1 MTSPRNQ
8 TKRRRRPRKALR
20 NPSQATKPLSESAS
34 QPHSQDS
41 RLRFKELVS
50 ESIALER
57 QLSSLHNQLKLTH
70 KESQELDKKEANS
83 ASFASLLDQLRA
95 IEEEQTFVRESL
107 QNVYGDLLLLDLPAS
122 CTLHIEEKLWR
133 NAIYPGIE
141 DIRGRIRK
149 IKSKDKAVRLEQQLA
164 SKIRHATRFYRK
176 INSSIKQEYHIDTST
191 IGIHLFRNDHDPQ
204 DVESKTAKVLHYNYI
219 CMGDLER
226 YNAGI
231 ASQELSSDKS
241 VEKGAL
247 AKQMYMKAIDI
258 YRFNGK
264 PYSQLAL
271 VSVNGGSAIDIVWYY
286 CMSIAMKEPA
296 GIAVENLRAFYARA
310 RFSSV
315 SSDPSKGSPA
325 SDQRALGR
333 KEVAMAVE
341 KFLAF
346 QKELMFGSADTNKY
360 PALEQSSS
368 SRTNESWESAMEK
381 ATKTIFNIAKDDP
394 EQAVSLLK
402 LLRSTLMRITIILLV
417 TAWYSGQRKGDQKS
431 QEDTSSKNAT
441 QRTVIL
447 HGCLL
452 HIKINSAFQDF
463 IASQDQRDVN
473 VLRDAE
479 KAVVTATSI
488 WATFLSTNVSILINC
503 CAGGAALR
511 RGQSHVRSAINEDA
525 EKLLAALAKLLS
537 VVMSLKPF
545 TPVNDRP
552 LPSTFPLAEDYTL
565 LGLVPLEL
573 FHKTVDFLK
582 EAKSNS
588 TSLSSNARTE
598 VRWYRIYDLCQK
610 LVESGAFAFISF
622 DTKEQKYTIYDK
634 ESRQQQ
640 QTRLM
645 KALAEQRLMDQVSS
659 LENSLGKMTTNSQ
672 KRPQQRPSR
681 ARQGPLHVFKVLLD
695 VTAFLDGLSCVR
707 RWAGQGSDSATHLRG
722 FICEVIVP
730 LDTIDS
736 LDEHKKGTSHAN
748 AQARES
754 IRYLDQKLER
764 SSGGSVPTAVSAK
777 ESFLRTQRVTER
789 LASWDDAQFY
799 WIGEPDQPSNSDRND
814 RFDENEDEEVLLSPG
829 GSDSDDND
837 DTFLSSRLRR
847 RADSDDSDDESDESD
862 LDSDVSDE
870 EEEEVPATYADI
882 PKQYRAIISCLLYY
896 HSHQTPN
903 DTSSEPTLV
912 LATNDQDL
920 AWWVSHFGDPQTGKR
935 LSTKRVDEWDRVVR
949 TKAFI

>member
-1 MTSPRNQ
+1 MTLPRNQ
-8 TKRRRRPRKALR
+8 TKRRRRPRRTSR
-20 NPSQATKPLSESAS
+20 NPNQTSRQLSESAS

-57 QLSSLHNQLKLTH
+57 QLSSLHNQLKQTH
-70 KESQELDKKEANS
+70 KESQDLDMKQANS
-83 ASFASLLDQLRA
+83 AAFASVLEQIKA

-107 QNVYGDLLLLDLPAS
+107 QAVYGDLLLLDLHAS
-122 CTLHIEEKLWR
+122 CNLHIEEKLWR

-149 IKSKDKAVRLEQQLA
+149 IKSKDKATRLEQQLA
-164 SKIRHATRFYRK
+164 LKIRHAIRFYRK

-191 IGIHLFRNDHDPQ
+191 IGIHLFRNDQ
-204 DVESKTAKVLHYNYI
+204 DAQGVESKTAKVLHYNYI

-241 VEKGAL
+241 MEKGAL
-247 AKQMYMKAIDI
+247 AKQMYLKAIDI

-286 CMSIAMKEPA
+286 CMSIAMREPA
-296 GIAVENLRAFYARA
+296 AIAVENLKSFYARA

-315 SSDPSKGSPA
+315 PSDSSKSSSA

-333 KEVAMAVE
+333 KEVARAVE
-341 KFLAF
+341 KFLTF
-346 QKELMFGSADTNKY
+346 QKEMMFGSAEIKEY
-360 PALEQSSS
+360 PSLDQASSS
-368 SRTNESWESAMEK
+368 SNDESWDTTMEK
-381 ATKTIFNIAKDDP
+381 ATKTIFKIVKDDA

-417 TAWYSGQRKGDQKS
+417 TAWYSGRRKSTQQS
-431 QEDTSSKNAT
+431 QEETSSKNDT
-441 QRTVIL
+441 QRIVIL

-452 HIKINSAFQDF
+452 HIKINSAYQDF
-463 IASQDQRDVN
+463 VSSQDQLDAN

-479 KAVVTATSI
+479 KAIVTATSI
-488 WATFLSTNVSILINC
+488 WATFLNTNINMLVNC

-511 RGQSHVRSAINEDA
+511 RGQSHVRTGINEDA
-525 EKLLAALAKLLS
+525 EKLMAALSKLLS

-545 TPVNDRP
+545 TPVSDRP
-552 LPSTFPLAEDYTL
+552 LPSTFPLAEDHTL
-565 LGLVPLEL
+565 LGLVPLEP
-573 FHKTVDFLK
+573 FHKAVDFLK
-582 EAKSNS
+582 EAKNDA
-588 TSLSSNARTE
+588 TSISSNARTE
-598 VRWYRIYDLCQK
+598 ARWYRIYDLCQK

-645 KALAEQRLMDQVSS
+645 KALAEQRLIDQVSS
-659 LENSLGKMTTNSQ
+659 LENSLGKMTTSSK

-681 ARQGPLHVFKVLLD
+681 TRQGPLHVFKVLLD

-748 AQARES
+748 TQARES

-799 WIGEPDQPSNSDRND
+799 WIGEPDQPTSLDRND
-814 RFDENEDEEVLLSPG
+814 QSDENEDEEVLLSAG
-829 GSDSDDND
+829 ESDSDDND

-847 RADSDDSDDESDESD
+847 RADSDDSDEGLDESD

-870 EEEEVPATYADI
+870 EEEVITTYADI
-882 PKQYRAIISCLLYY
+882 PKQYRPIISCLLYY
-896 HSHQTPN
+896 HSHQTLN
-903 DTSSEPTLV
+903 ETSSEPTLV

-920 AWWVSHFGDPQTGKR
+920 TWWVSHFGDPQTGKR